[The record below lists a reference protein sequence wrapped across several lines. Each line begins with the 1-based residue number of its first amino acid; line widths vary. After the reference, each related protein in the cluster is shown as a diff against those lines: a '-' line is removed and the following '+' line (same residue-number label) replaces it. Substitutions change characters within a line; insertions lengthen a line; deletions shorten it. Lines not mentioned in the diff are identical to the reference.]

1 LKRRIIL
8 VLLLVS
14 VVLLLSGCVYNAQ
27 TISELKEGNFFFSS
41 FVYPLAL
48 LLTWL
53 HDHLWNQYGLAILA
67 ITIIVRLLVLPLAIK
82 QYKSMKGMQKIQ
94 PQMKEL
100 REKYKD
106 DPKTMQT
113 EVMKLMQEH
122 GVNPAAGCLPLFIQM
137 PILFALYYAINTTE
151 VVGDKAAGIPG
162 ETFLWFEL
170 GARDTTYI
178 LPLLAAITTVIPM
191 MMTKNDSAPPQM
203 KIMYFVFPIMIFF
216 ISQPLP
222 AALPLY
228 WFYSNIFSIIQT
240 YFIYRDTQPIASTSS
255 TNTLTT
261 APVVEKVKKKR
272 RKK

>member
-1 LKRRIIL
+1 LKRRILLI
-8 VLLLVS
+8 LLLIS
-14 VVLLLSGCVYNAQ
+14 VVIFLSGCVYQASSMEQ
-27 TISELKEGNFFFSS
+27 LKDGNFFFSY

-48 LLTWL
+48 LLSWL
-53 HDHLWNQYGLAILA
+53 HDLLWNQYGLAILG

-106 DPKTMQT
+106 DPKTMQV
-113 EVMKLMQEH
+113 EVMKLMQEQ
-122 GVNPAAGCLPLFIQM
+122 GVNPAAGCLPLLVQM
-137 PILFALYYAINTTE
+137 PILFALFYAINTVE
-151 VVGDKAAGIPG
+151 VVGNAAKGIPG
-162 ETFLWFEL
+162 ESFLWFEL
-170 GARDTTYI
+170 GAADTTFI
-178 LPLLAAITTVIPM
+178 LPLLAALTTVIPM
-191 MMTKNDSAPPQM
+191 MMTKNDAAPPQM

-216 ISQPLP
+216 ISYKLP

-240 YFIYRDTQPIASTSS
+240 YFIYREPKVALETS
-255 TNTLTT
+255 
-261 APVVEKVKKKR
+261 VENNNGTSNRDKVKKKR